1 MKLVVAATL
10 AAAVC
15 GRAGA
20 GDKALQQRE
29 SPTRWVL
36 VYSGGPKRPA
46 YSVDDLRHLLSVVD
60 TADRSVGPLCDGVI
74 LTEYQAVS
82 GRYYMPW
89 QNGRLADGPDWTQYV
104 DSLVKPA
111 GILTRLDS
119 AVARAGLKQVSFT
132 VMVPYPDSIQRTF
145 LYDGQNWD
153 LTVPSNRAEVVR
165 RYVRNVT
172 NRIKSVPLA
181 RLSFAGFYWLNES
194 AVPSDLDLVAQVKDF
209 AGPLNYR
216 VQWIPWWGTPRAA
229 QWAFFGFDH
238 DGVWQQPNYFF
249 HPEVPPS
256 RIDSAFDFARK
267 TGMGIELEFDSR
279 LFSDER
285 FRGRLTPYLDGFAR
299 AADVRDRPIA
309 IYEGKG
315 ALIQLA
321 RSTDPEDRALY
332 RRLVKILRPE
342 IRL

>member
-1 MKLVVAATL
+1 MAATL

-15 GRAGA
+15 SRAGA
-20 GDKALQQRE
+20 GAGNVATQQRE
-29 SPTRWVL
+29 TPTRWVL

-46 YSVDDLRHLLSVVD
+46 YTVDDLRHLLSVVD
-60 TADRSVGPLCDGVI
+60 TADRSVGQLCDGVI
-74 LTEYQAVS
+74 LTEYQALS

-89 QNGRLADGPDWTQYV
+89 SNGQHATGADWDQYL
-104 DSLVKPA
+104 DSLVAPA

-119 AVARAGLKQVSFT
+119 AATRAGAPRVWFT
-132 VMVPYPDSIQRTF
+132 VMVPYPDSVQRAF
-145 LYDGQNWD
+145 AFDGQSWD
-153 LTVPSNRAEVVR
+153 LTVPVQRAEAVN
-165 RYVRNVT
+165 RYVHQVAYRV
-172 NRIKSVPLA
+172 KSLQLP

-194 AVPSDLDLVAQVKDF
+194 AIPSDLDLITEVTDF

-249 HPEVPPS
+249 HPEVATS
-256 RIDSAFDFARK
+256 RLDSAFNFAR
-267 TGMGIELEFDSR
+267 TAGMGVELEFDSR

-285 FRGRLTPYLDGFAR
+285 YRGRLSPYLDAFEK
-299 AADVRDRPIA
+299 AADIRNRPIA
-309 IYEGKG
+309 IFEGAG

-321 RSTDPEDRALY
+321 RSPDPGNRALY
-332 RRLVKILRPE
+332 RRLVTVLRPE